1 MEPNTVNQNETI
13 TEDSTH
19 LHEPRKFTV
28 IIYNDDYTP
37 IDFVTLILRRIFRKS
52 NEAANQIAMDAHNNG
67 KAVVGTY
74 TAEIAEMKLALVQV
88 NARNNGFPF
97 RCEAHL
103 A

>member
-1 MEPNTVNQNETI
+1 MAPNSINQNETI
-13 TEDSTH
+13 IEETTD
-19 LHEPRKFTV
+19 LPEPPKFTI

-88 NARNNGFPF
+88 NARNRGFPF
-97 RCEAHL
+97 RCEAHPT
-103 A
+103 